1 MIAEYPG
8 EVLMLDYIKIGLSRS
23 GYTYVLMLVDKFSR
37 LVEFVPAAAAT
48 SVVAARAVL
57 RWAAQRGL
65 PCWMISD
72 GGPHF
77 DNELMEALAQ
87 VLGYDHHITMPCCPW
102 ANGSVEVVGKDLCWT
117 LRALCSEFQAS
128 VDEWDL
134 VLPLAEYAI
143 NHRRRAIL
151 GDRSAV
157 EIMTGR
163 QPRTPVDL
171 AVWSGPNLKEAKEMR
186 LPAQRADAYMDRL
199 AESLAL
205 MHERV
210 RDKDQHDRRV
220 RAMREAR
227 RGHAMHFRRGEY
239 VMVAAEGNQANV
251 QRHSKVMVKYQGPYE
266 CMGLDSDDPDKVLV
280 RLVGQDDVAK
290 VSWRRVFRI
299 AGPEMTVTQ
308 AVQDSA
314 LHDLQRFKVESF
326 VDWGFANDGTV
337 VFKVHW
343 RGFAEDEDTWEP
355 MAQLDDDV
363 EVLVGKFVEETDN
376 PDLTQ
381 ALLQVRARR
390 RSRTAT
396 ARRQTDRLAGRT
408 YANAAARATTPAVG
422 PNVTAQPAV
431 TATTNPINDTRAAR
445 ADRRSRRARARQ
457 ALASDAAS
465 AVNDT
470 AAASDAARDDR
481 ARRRA
486 SRRR

>member
-1 MIAEYPG
+1 
-8 EVLMLDYIKIGLSRS
+8 
-23 GYTYVLMLVDKFSR
+23 
-37 LVEFVPAAAAT
+37 
-48 SVVAARAVL
+48 
-57 RWAAQRGL
+57 
-65 PCWMISD
+65 
-72 GGPHF
+72 
-77 DNELMEALAQ
+77 
-87 VLGYDHHITMPCCPW
+87 
-102 ANGSVEVVGKDLCWT
+102 
-117 LRALCSEFQAS
+117 
-128 VDEWDL
+128 
-134 VLPLAEYAI
+134 
-143 NHRRRAIL
+143 
-151 GDRSAV
+151 
-157 EIMTGR
+157 
-163 QPRTPVDL
+163 
-171 AVWSGPNLKEAKEMR
+171 
-186 LPAQRADAYMDRL
+186 
-199 AESLAL
+199 
-205 MHERV
+205 
-210 RDKDQHDRRV
+210 
-220 RAMREAR
+220 
-227 RGHAMHFRRGEY
+227 
-239 VMVAAEGNQANV
+239 
-251 QRHSKVMVKYQGPYE
+251 MVKYQGPYE

-422 PNVTAQPAV
+422 PNVTDQPAV
-431 TATTNPINDTRAAR
+431 TATTDPINDTRASR
-445 ADRRSRRARARQ
+445 ADRRSRRAQARQ

-470 AAASDAARDDR
+470 TAASDAARDDR

>member
-1 MIAEYPG
+1 
-8 EVLMLDYIKIGLSRS
+8 
-23 GYTYVLMLVDKFSR
+23 
-37 LVEFVPAAAAT
+37 
-48 SVVAARAVL
+48 
-57 RWAAQRGL
+57 
-65 PCWMISD
+65 
-72 GGPHF
+72 
-77 DNELMEALAQ
+77 
-87 VLGYDHHITMPCCPW
+87 
-102 ANGSVEVVGKDLCWT
+102 
-117 LRALCSEFQAS
+117 
-128 VDEWDL
+128 
-134 VLPLAEYAI
+134 
-143 NHRRRAIL
+143 
-151 GDRSAV
+151 
-157 EIMTGR
+157 MT
-163 QPRTPVDL
+163 
-171 AVWSGPNLKEAKEMR
+171 
-186 LPAQRADAYMDRL
+186 
-199 AESLAL
+199 
-205 MHERV
+205 
-210 RDKDQHDRRV
+210 
-220 RAMREAR
+220 
-227 RGHAMHFRRGEY
+227 
-239 VMVAAEGNQANV
+239 GNQANV

-266 CMGLDSDDPDKVLV
+266 CMGLDGDDPDKVLV

-314 LHDLQRFKVESF
+314 LHDLQTFKVESF
-326 VDWGFANDGTV
+326 VDWGFADDGSV
-337 VFKVHW
+337 VLKVRW

-355 MAQLDDDV
+355 MAQLDEDV

-408 YANAAARATTPAVG
+408 YVNAAARATNPTTG
-422 PNVTAQPAV
+422 PSMINQPVVT
-431 TATTNPINDTRAAR
+431 TTTNPINDTRAAR

-470 AAASDAARDDR
+470 TAASNDARNDR

>member
-1 MIAEYPG
+1 
-8 EVLMLDYIKIGLSRS
+8 
-23 GYTYVLMLVDKFSR
+23 
-37 LVEFVPAAAAT
+37 
-48 SVVAARAVL
+48 
-57 RWAAQRGL
+57 
-65 PCWMISD
+65 
-72 GGPHF
+72 
-77 DNELMEALAQ
+77 MEALTQ
-87 VLGYDHHITMPCCPW
+87 VLGYDHHITMPHCPW

-134 VLPLAEYAI
+134 VLPLTEHAI
-143 NHRRRAIL
+143 NHRRLSIL

-171 AVWSGPNLKEAKEMR
+171 AAWSGPNLKEAKEMR

-210 RDKDQHDRRV
+210 RDRDQHDRRV

-308 AVQDSA
+308 AAQDSA

-390 RSRTAT
+390 RSHTAT

-408 YANAAARATTPAVG
+408 YANAAARAP
-422 PNVTAQPAV
+422 PQPL
-431 TATTNPINDTRAAR
+431 NPT
-445 ADRRSRRARARQ
+445 
-457 ALASDAAS
+457 
-465 AVNDT
+465 
-470 AAASDAARDDR
+470 
-481 ARRRA
+481 
-486 SRRR
+486 